1 MPANFKT
8 LDELKQGMPA
18 DITHDAGKEWL
29 KAANATVEAA
39 VGLIATREQ
48 MKAMTSDQWH
58 ALKDNPHQVSDLVR
72 AAHVA
77 FRERFG

>member
-1 MPANFKT
+1 MPVTIKT
-8 LDELKQGMPA
+8 IEELRQGLPA
-18 DITHDAGKEWL
+18 DISRESGQEWL

-48 MKAMTSDQWH
+48 MRVLTSDQWH
-58 ALKDNPHQVSDLVR
+58 ALKENPHLVSDLVR